1 MSENASRRAL
11 IGTGVGAGLAVATA
25 GMTYAAGL
33 AVGAVENLI
42 DDCGIYDTLE
52 TLGIPEE
59 DFPKLAEAA
68 MTVARPLANNPRR
81 VTAGDAIEIYSD
93 AY

>member
-33 AVGAVENLI
+33 ASAVPPVSGPGAAGGTATDLSAAVPFRGVRQA
-42 DDCGIYDTLE
+42 GIIT
-52 TLGIPEE
+52 P
-59 DFPKLAEAA
+59 A
-68 MTVARPLANNPRR
+68 
-81 VTAGDAIEIYSD
+81 
-93 AY
+93 